1 MEWQEN
7 GYILNARSHGETSA
21 ILSAFTRSRGHHQ
34 GLVRGGRSKRQRP
47 VLQPGNYVSL
57 SWRARLEDHLGAFTL
72 EPLDL
77 KAASI
82 LDERAALAGL
92 QVICSLP
99 MLLPERNPYPRLYD
113 SFEHVLNAIFDAG
126 GEVKDHIWPALLA
139 SFELG
144 FLSEL
149 GFGLDLSSCAASGS
163 KQDLI
168 YVSPKSGR
176 AVSAKEGEPYKD
188 KLFKLPQFLC
198 ADGAKTPTKQ
208 DILDGFTLTGYF
220 INRNIYEPRG
230 LKPPE
235 TRERMVRLL
244 NCE

>member
-1 MEWQEN
+1 VEWQEN

-21 ILSAFTRSRGHHQ
+21 IISVFTRARGHHQ

-72 EPLDL
+72 EPIEL

-92 QVICSLP
+92 QVLCSLP

-113 SFEHVLNAIFDAG
+113 TFEHVLSALFGAS
-126 GEVKDHIWPALLA
+126 GEAEDHIWPALLV

-149 GFGLDLSSCAASGS
+149 GFGLDLSSCAACGS
-163 KQDLI
+163 KENLI

-176 AVSAKEGEPYKD
+176 AVSQAEGEPYKD
-188 KLFKLPQFLC
+188 KLFKLPTFLRE
-198 ADGAKTPTKQ
+198 DGAKNPTKQ

-220 INRNIYEPRG
+220 LNRNIYEPRNK
-230 LKPPE
+230 LEPE
-235 TRERMVRLL
+235 ARTRMIKLL
-244 NCE
+244 SR